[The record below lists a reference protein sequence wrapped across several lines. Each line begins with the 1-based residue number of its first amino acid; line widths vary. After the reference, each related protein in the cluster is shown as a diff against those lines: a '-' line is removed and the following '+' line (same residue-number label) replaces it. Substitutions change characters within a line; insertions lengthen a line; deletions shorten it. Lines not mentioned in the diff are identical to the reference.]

1 MLVEFEC
8 PKCKGH
14 ALGIGEFT
22 LQSVGIMMVVCLA
35 IGPVIWFPAGL
46 LYGACMKLALDKQG
60 DKNLHI
66 AMNEDGSVAP
76 MQIEDSQK

>member
-1 MLVEFEC
+1 
-8 PKCKGH
+8 
-14 ALGIGEFT
+14 
-22 LQSVGIMMVVCLA
+22 MMVVCLA